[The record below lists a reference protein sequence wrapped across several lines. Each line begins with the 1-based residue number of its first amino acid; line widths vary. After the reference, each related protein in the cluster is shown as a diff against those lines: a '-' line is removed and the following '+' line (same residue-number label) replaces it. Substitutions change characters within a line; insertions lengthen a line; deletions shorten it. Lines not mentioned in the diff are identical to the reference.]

1 MLLAIKIANGII
13 MNFTIIF
20 IVKQLLGSKVKMFSS
35 KVVFWLLISI
45 LPYVFSYTED
55 YNLIITFLLFLSLS
69 LSLNKIFEIDI
80 TSSIVFALYTM
91 LFCIFPDLICCA
103 LVISMMSFEAMRDN
117 ILILFLTNM
126 LIAIGIYLI
135 FQISYV
141 KKFTLNSIAQLQKPK
156 RRKTIVYSLFAF
168 IAICIVYLI
177 LYVFQTA
184 SSDYI
189 IVNILVLI
197 FIFLMF
203 AYMSEIIRYDK
214 LKVKNDV
221 LYECMENIENYQEK
235 QDLKIHE
242 YKNQLSKVASM
253 TKDKEVLKK
262 LEEILEIDLNP
273 DNYILGQ
280 LKYIPKGEIKSLIY
294 YKLLVASKKNLNIL
308 IDVSP
313 KLTKKNF
320 KLTEKENMELSQLIG
335 IYFDNAIEAASK
347 SKKKNISLEVYL
359 IKGELTITIMNT
371 FKGTVDLDNIEKK
384 EFSTKGVGR
393 GKGLYFAKKIV
404 SNSASF
410 ETKNELTKDGKYYI
424 QKITVKKS

>member
-1 MLLAIKIANGII
+1 MHSMTILVARRITKSKEKI
-13 MNFTIIF
+13 FTL
-20 IVKQLLGSKVKMFSS
+20 KTLC
-35 KVVFWLLISI
+35 WLIISI
-45 LPYVFSYTED
+45 LPCFINYKEGYD
-55 YNLIITFLLFLSLS
+55 AITTFILSLS
-69 LSLNKIFEIDI
+69 LILALKKIFGIDI
-80 TSSIVFALYTM
+80 LTSLVISLYTM
-91 LFCIFPDLICCA
+91 VLSIIPDLICGTI
-103 LVISMMSFEAMRDN
+103 ISNFMSFEDLRSNVVM
-117 ILILFLTNM
+117 LSLTN
-126 LIAIGIYLI
+126 II
-135 FQISYV
+135 ISLGTYFLFYIPFIE
-141 KKFTLNSIAQLQKPK
+141 KFTKLSIQQTQKPQN
-156 RRKTIVYSLFAF
+156 RRIIIFILLAF
-168 IAICIVYLI
+168 IAICTVYFI
-177 LYVFQTA
+177 LYISKIPTEDYVITSIVVLVF
-184 SSDYI
+184 I
-189 IVNILVLI
+189 FLI
-197 FIFLMF
+197 FI
-203 AYMSEIIRYDK
+203 YMSEIIRYDK

-253 TKDKEVLKK
+253 TKEKEVLKK

-320 KLTEKENMELSQLIG
+320 KLTEKENIELSQLIG

-384 EFSTKGVGR
+384 GFSTKGVER

-404 SNSASF
+404 KNSTSF